1 MERSLTSKNLNNA
14 IAKFDWQKIFSNI
27 NVYTQVKLFNE
38 SFTNIFMK
46 DKSEFYKQYIK
57 NGRKEGD
64 YDKLLNMTTNITAEI
79 LNCKKN
85 YFDNFAEKLCDLKL
99 NRMPYWGIL
108 KSFTNWKK
116 KIQLYLLFS

>member
-1 MERSLTSKNLNNA
+1 
-14 IAKFDWQKIFSNI
+14 
-27 NVYTQVKLFNE
+27 
-38 SFTNIFMK
+38 MK

-99 NRMPYWGIL
+99 NWMPYWGIL